1 MRARALPTTSGV
13 TASRCDGFGSSSIR
27 TLRPSGY
34 DRSYAVPRWYLT
46 SPDADHA
53 APPAAWS
60 RAVPKNSRK
69 MTSMGFRTTLHSTLR
84 RPRCGMPMMT
94 SVTPQSVAASTMVF
108 MPPIMDSQPS
118 RPKRLAVLNLVAR
131 TFSNFSAKA
140 RRSRTCVRSSS
151 VSGFRGTSMRDR
163 SQFCLQRFVMCSAS
177 TPTVPQYVSRR
188 KSSSSA
194 SVVRP
199 SSFTSA
205 LPRRPATCV
214 EIKFTARSS

>member
-1 MRARALPTTSGV
+1 
-13 TASRCDGFGSSSIR
+13 
-27 TLRPSGY
+27 
-34 DRSYAVPRWYLT
+34 
-46 SPDADHA
+46 
-53 APPAAWS
+53 
-60 RAVPKNSRK
+60 
-69 MTSMGFRTTLHSTLR
+69 
-84 RPRCGMPMMT
+84 MPMMT

-177 TPTVPQYVSRR
+177 TPTVPQYLCGTQIYGAFVLDRR
-188 KSSSSA
+188 VDRHAIDATPARRRGDVGSSPLDGASAATSS
-194 SVVRP
+194 
-199 SSFTSA
+199 
-205 LPRRPATCV
+205 PRND
-214 EIKFTARSS
+214 

>member
-1 MRARALPTTSGV
+1 
-13 TASRCDGFGSSSIR
+13 
-27 TLRPSGY
+27 
-34 DRSYAVPRWYLT
+34 
-46 SPDADHA
+46 
-53 APPAAWS
+53 
-60 RAVPKNSRK
+60 
-69 MTSMGFRTTLHSTLR
+69 
-84 RPRCGMPMMT
+84 MMT

-177 TPTVPQYVSRR
+177 TPTVPQYLCGTQIYGAFVLDRRVDRHAIDATPARRPDALVDFHTARYVSRR

-214 EIKFTARSS
+214 EIKFAARSFRPPRHRRDACSMIIGRTRYTG